1 VQIRALTREI
11 GLLALLE
18 GEPLRGLGAAPVL
31 VLALLSQSSPG
42 GGWKSDA
49 TSRRVCVVKNRS
61 HRNRNKTAR
70 YRAKLKA
77 KHRRTRLRRSHGER
91 STYR

>member
-1 VQIRALTREI
+1 MY
-11 GLLALLE
+11 
-18 GEPLRGLGAAPVL
+18 
-31 VLALLSQSSPG
+31 LLSLKESPCAGSELRRYSYSLCFRRAPPG
-42 GGWKSDA
+42 GAWKSGA
-49 TSRRVCVVKNRS
+49 TSRRVSVVKNRS

-77 KHRRTRLRRSHGER
+77 KHRRTRLRRSRGGR